1 MRRSLF
7 LVAVL
12 ALAVGAASC
21 DDSPTNPSPG
31 GNQPNPQFRAQLLS
45 SNEVP
50 PVTNQDA
57 GATGTMNITF
67 NVTRDASGAITAGTV
82 DFTGTFAGFP
92 AGTALTLA
100 HIHTG
105 AAGVN
110 GSPIVNLALSPGAI
124 TFPNGTGSLTK
135 TGISASVNDLNAMI
149 ANPAGFYFNA
159 HTSANPGG
167 AVRGQLVRIN

>member
-1 MRRSLF
+1 MTRTMTAI
-7 LVAVL
+7 AVL
-12 ALAVGAASC
+12 ALTFTASAC
-21 DDSPTNPSPG
+21 DDSPTNPS
-31 GNQPNPQFRAQLLS
+31 GNQPNPEFRAQLLS

-50 PVTNQDA
+50 PVTNADA

-67 NVTRDASGAITAGTV
+67 NLTRDANGTITAATV

-92 AGTALTLA
+92 PGTSFTAA

-105 AAGVN
+105 GPGAIGGPVV
-110 GSPIVNLALSPGAI
+110 SLALSPGEF
-124 TFPNGTGSLTK
+124 TFPNGSGSLTK
-135 TGISASVNDLNAMI
+135 TGVSANVADVNAII

-159 HTSANPGG
+159 HTAANPGG